1 MGEQARDCGRGR
13 RVARTTL
20 AMMILASLFAG
31 AAASWSLLEPQ
42 AFSAMGIVKKK
53 GLHGG

>member
-1 MGEQARDCGRGR
+1 
-13 RVARTTL
+13 
-20 AMMILASLFAG
+20 MMILASLFAG
-31 AAASWSLLEPQ
+31 AAASWPLLEPQ